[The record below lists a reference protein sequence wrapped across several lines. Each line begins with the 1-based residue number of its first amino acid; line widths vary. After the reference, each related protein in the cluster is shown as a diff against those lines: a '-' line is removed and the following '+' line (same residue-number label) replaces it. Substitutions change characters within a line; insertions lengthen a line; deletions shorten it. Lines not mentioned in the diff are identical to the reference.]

1 MQKDLERDDF
11 LVLLE
16 KLRSEEDGVILTTVN
31 DINAKM
37 SDAGVSWDDLL
48 ISQNDIQVEDDE
60 DVIDHEGET
69 NNDSDD
75 TFEPLNDEEKRE
87 AESLIG
93 AIRGMKVSAATKK
106 ELDEYVEDI
115 NEGEFELMDLRY
127 LRALKERLS
136 AYIYGY
142 RVDLSHLPGK

>member
-1 MQKDLERDDF
+1 MG
-11 LVLLE
+11 
-16 KLRSEEDGVILTTVN
+16 KLNLWPPRRTLYHIWHTSSAAV
-31 DINAKM
+31 AQ
-37 SDAGVSWDDLL
+37 AA
-48 ISQNDIQVEDDE
+48 
-60 DVIDHEGET
+60 
-69 NNDSDD
+69 
-75 TFEPLNDEEKRE
+75 DEEKRE

-136 AYIYGY
+136 A
-142 RVDLSHLPGK
+142 

>member
-1 MQKDLERDDF
+1 MQTDLERVDF

-16 KLRSEEDGVILTTVN
+16 KLKSEEDAVVLATIN

-48 ISQNDIQVEDDE
+48 ISQDDIQVEDGE
-60 DVIDHEGET
+60 DATDQEGET
-69 NNDSDD
+69 ENDSGD

-93 AIRGMKVSAATKK
+93 AIRGMKVSTATKK

-115 NEGEFELMDLRY
+115 KEGEFELMDLRY

-136 AYIYGY
+136 A
-142 RVDLSHLPGK
+142 

>member
-1 MQKDLERDDF
+1 MQTDLERDDF

-16 KLRSEEDGVILTTVN
+16 KLRSEEDAVVLATIN

-48 ISQNDIQVEDDE
+48 ISQDDIQVEDGE
-60 DVIDHEGET
+60 GVIDHEGET
-69 NNDSDD
+69 ENDSDD
-75 TFEPLNDEEKRE
+75 TLEPLNEEEKRE

-93 AIRGMKVSAATKK
+93 VIRGMKVSTATKK

-115 NEGEFELMDLRY
+115 KEGDFELMDLRY

-136 AYIYGY
+136 A
-142 RVDLSHLPGK
+142 

>member
-1 MQKDLERDDF
+1 MQTDLERDDF

-48 ISQNDIQVEDDE
+48 ISQDDIQVEDGE
-60 DVIDHEGET
+60 DLIDHEVET
-69 NNDSDD
+69 ENDSGD

-115 NEGEFELMDLRY
+115 KEGEFEVMDLRY

-136 AYIYGY
+136 A
-142 RVDLSHLPGK
+142 

>member
-1 MQKDLERDDF
+1 MQTDLERDDF

-16 KLRSEEDGVILTTVN
+16 KLKSEEDAVVLATIN

-48 ISQNDIQVEDDE
+48 ISQDDIQVEDGE
-60 DVIDHEGET
+60 DVIEHEVET
-69 NNDSDD
+69 ENDSGD

-93 AIRGMKVSAATKK
+93 AIRGMKVSTATKK

-115 NEGEFELMDLRY
+115 KEGEFELMDLRY
-127 LRALKERLS
+127 LRALKERPFL
-136 AYIYGY
+136 
-142 RVDLSHLPGK
+142 

>member
-1 MQKDLERDDF
+1 MQTDLERDDF

-48 ISQNDIQVEDDE
+48 ISQDDILVEDGV
-60 DVIDHEGET
+60 DVIDQEGET
-69 NNDSDD
+69 ENDSGD
-75 TFEPLNDEEKRE
+75 TLEPLNDEEKRE
-87 AESLIG
+87 AENLIG
-93 AIRGMKVSAATKK
+93 AIRGMKVSTATKK

-115 NEGEFELMDLRY
+115 KEGEFELMDLRY

-136 AYIYGY
+136 A
-142 RVDLSHLPGK
+142 

>member
-1 MQKDLERDDF
+1 MQTDLERDDF

-16 KLRSEEDGVILTTVN
+16 KLRSEEDAVVLATIN

-48 ISQNDIQVEDDE
+48 ISQDDIQVEDGKDAT
-60 DVIDHEGET
+60 DQEGET
-69 NNDSDD
+69 ENDSGD

-87 AESLIG
+87 AESLIV
-93 AIRGMKVSAATKK
+93 AIRGMKVSTATKK

-115 NEGEFELMDLRY
+115 KEGEFELMDLRY

-136 AYIYGY
+136 A
-142 RVDLSHLPGK
+142 

>member
-37 SDAGVSWDDLL
+37 LDAGVSWDDLL
-48 ISQNDIQVEDDE
+48 ISQDDIQEEDDE
-60 DVIDHEGET
+60 DVINHEVET
-69 NNDSDD
+69 EDDSGD

-136 AYIYGY
+136 A
-142 RVDLSHLPGK
+142 

>member
-1 MQKDLERDDF
+1 MQTDLDRDDF

-16 KLRSEEDGVILTTVN
+16 KLKSEEDAVVLATIN

-48 ISQNDIQVEDDE
+48 ISQDDIQVEDGE
-60 DVIDHEGET
+60 DVIDHEVET
-69 NNDSDD
+69 ENDSGD

-93 AIRGMKVSAATKK
+93 AIRGMKVSTATKK

-115 NEGEFELMDLRY
+115 KEGEFELMDLRY

-136 AYIYGY
+136 A
-142 RVDLSHLPGK
+142 

>member
-1 MQKDLERDDF
+1 MQTDLERADF

-16 KLRSEEDGVILTTVN
+16 KLRSEEDAVVLATIN

-48 ISQNDIQVEDDE
+48 ISQDDIQVEDGE
-60 DVIDHEGET
+60 DVIDHEVET
-69 NNDSDD
+69 ENDSGD

-93 AIRGMKVSAATKK
+93 AIRGMKVSTATKK

-115 NEGEFELMDLRY
+115 KEGEFELMDLRY

-136 AYIYGY
+136 A
-142 RVDLSHLPGK
+142 

>member
-1 MQKDLERDDF
+1 MQTDLERADF

-16 KLRSEEDGVILTTVN
+16 KLRSEEDAVVLATIN

-48 ISQNDIQVEDDE
+48 ISQDDIQVEDGKDAT
-60 DVIDHEGET
+60 DQEGET
-69 NNDSDD
+69 ENDSGD

-93 AIRGMKVSAATKK
+93 AIRGMKVSTATKK

-115 NEGEFELMDLRY
+115 KEGEFELMDLRY

-136 AYIYGY
+136 A
-142 RVDLSHLPGK
+142 

>member
-1 MQKDLERDDF
+1 MQTDLERDDF

-48 ISQNDIQVEDDE
+48 ISQDDIQVEDSV

-69 NNDSDD
+69 ENDSDD
-75 TFEPLNDEEKRE
+75 ILEPLNEEEKRE

-136 AYIYGY
+136 A
-142 RVDLSHLPGK
+142 

>member
-1 MQKDLERDDF
+1 MQTDLERADF

-16 KLRSEEDGVILTTVN
+16 KLRSEEDAVVLATIS

-48 ISQNDIQVEDDE
+48 ISQDDIQVEDGE
-60 DVIDHEGET
+60 DVIDHEVET
-69 NNDSDD
+69 ENDSGD

-93 AIRGMKVSAATKK
+93 AIRGMKVSTATKK

-115 NEGEFELMDLRY
+115 KEGEFELMDLRY

-136 AYIYGY
+136 A
-142 RVDLSHLPGK
+142 

>member
-1 MQKDLERDDF
+1 MQTDLERADF

-16 KLRSEEDGVILTTVN
+16 KLRSEEDAVVLATIN

-48 ISQNDIQVEDDE
+48 ISQDNIQVEDGE
-60 DVIDHEGET
+60 DVIDHEVET
-69 NNDSDD
+69 ENDSGD

-93 AIRGMKVSAATKK
+93 AIRGMKVSTATKK

-115 NEGEFELMDLRY
+115 KEGEFELMDLRY

-136 AYIYGY
+136 A
-142 RVDLSHLPGK
+142 

>member
-1 MQKDLERDDF
+1 MQTDLERADF

-16 KLRSEEDGVILTTVN
+16 KLRSEEDAVVLATIN

-48 ISQNDIQVEDDE
+48 ISQDDIQLEDGQ
-60 DVIDHEGET
+60 DVVDHEGET
-69 NNDSDD
+69 ENDSGD

-93 AIRGMKVSAATKK
+93 AIRGMKVSTATKK

-115 NEGEFELMDLRY
+115 KEGEFELMDLRY

-136 AYIYGY
+136 A
-142 RVDLSHLPGK
+142 

>member
-16 KLRSEEDGVILTTVN
+16 KLRSEEDAVVLATIN

-48 ISQNDIQVEDDE
+48 ISQDDIRVEDGE
-60 DVIDHEGET
+60 DATDQEGET
-69 NNDSDD
+69 ENDSGD

-93 AIRGMKVSAATKK
+93 AIRGMKVSTATKK

-115 NEGEFELMDLRY
+115 KEGEFELMDLRY

-136 AYIYGY
+136 T
-142 RVDLSHLPGK
+142 